1 MLVVLVTYVFDVLP
15 VLGATWMTFSQQRQK
30 PLSVSD
36 INQDLILKLLK
47 EYSAQDFFVSK
58 VDLNQMRQKISETV
72 YLRDAALTQLYWT
85 KYIYL

>member
-1 MLVVLVTYVFDVLP
+1 
-15 VLGATWMTFSQQRQK
+15 MTFSQQRQK

-72 YLRDAALTQLYWT
+72 YLRDAALTQLY
-85 KYIYL
+85 